1 MTDKKLVKK
10 EIGNEY
16 SIIKY
21 PLTTEKSVRVMEADN
36 KLIFIVARGATKSAV
51 KNAVEALFNVKVTKV
66 NTTILPSGEKKAYV
80 KLSAETPAM
89 DVATQLGLI

>member
-1 MTDKKLVKK
+1 MAEKKAVRK
-10 EIGNEY
+10 ETGNEY
-16 SIIKY
+16 SVIKY

-36 KLIFIVARGATKSAV
+36 KLIFIVARDAKKTAI
-51 KNAVEALFNVKVTKV
+51 KNAVETLFKVKVTKV

-80 KLSAETPAM
+80 KLSPETPAM